1 MAGASGHAG
10 VTGRRHLAGVSGLRV
25 SGVSGAR
32 IAEGAGG
39 LSIFLVG
46 LFLVSIFLVGPSVAF
61 GGAVGDGI
69 LGGEGGCRPIGGRE
83 GRLSRR
89 ISVRTAQIAQPN

>member
-39 LSIFLVG
+39 LSI
-46 LFLVSIFLVGPSVAF
+46 ILVGPSVAF

-83 GRLSRR
+83 GRLSHR